1 MPTLATNKKVTH
13 DYSILEKLE
22 AGIVLTG
29 PEVKAVKKGQI
40 NLVGSYISID
50 QQSEAW
56 LIGAHISP
64 YRPAS
69 SVQVNYDAAQRRKL
83 LLSKTEIDF
92 LLGKEKERGLTIL
105 PLSVY
110 TKGSLI
116 KVGVGIC
123 RGKRQFDKRESI
135 KRRDVDREIGR
146 VLRHKP

>member
-1 MPTLATNKKVTH
+1 MPTLATNKRVTH

-22 AGIVLTG
+22 VGIVLTG
-29 PEVKAVKKGQI
+29 PEVKAVKNGQI
-40 NLVGSYISID
+40 NLIGSHISID
-50 QQSEAW
+50 RHSEAW

-69 SVQVNYDAAQRRKL
+69 SVQTDYDATRSRKL
-83 LLSKTEIDF
+83 LLGKIEIDF

>member
-1 MPTLATNKKVTH
+1 MPTLATNKRVPH

-22 AGIVLTG
+22 VGIVLTG
-29 PEVKAVKKGQI
+29 PEVKAVKNGQI
-40 NLVGSYISID
+40 NLIGSHISID
-50 QQSEAW
+50 RHSEAW

-69 SVQVNYDAAQRRKL
+69 SVQTDYDATRSRKL
-83 LLSKTEIDF
+83 LLGKIEIDF

-116 KVGVGIC
+116 KVGIGIC

-135 KRRDVDREIGR
+135 KRRDVDRQIQR
-146 VLRHKP
+146 TLRKKG

>member
-1 MPTLATNKKVTH
+1 MPTLATNKRVTH

-22 AGIVLTG
+22 VGIVLTG
-29 PEVKAVKKGQI
+29 PEVKAVKNGQI
-40 NLVGSYISID
+40 NLIGSHISID
-50 QQSEAW
+50 RHSEAW

-69 SVQVNYDAAQRRKL
+69 SVQTDYDATRSRKL
-83 LLSKTEIDF
+83 LLGKIEIDF

-116 KVGVGIC
+116 KVGIGIC

-135 KRRDVDREIGR
+135 KRRDVDRQIQR
-146 VLRHKP
+146 TLRKKG